1 MQRLATIA
9 RDKDIL
15 IVAALLLLASALS
28 TFGIDIL
35 APERLKVLNN
45 LLLFA
50 VDQLIE
56 ALKGF
61 LAI

>member
-28 TFGIDIL
+28 TFGNDIL
-35 APERLKVLNN
+35 ARERLKVLNN